1 MLVCKRLIVRVLFGM
16 SDNALAS
23 GGSTPTPSLESNMR
37 SLVDCMLTMQR
48 QQIELVE
55 AVRRLTPPAAVSGAT
70 QATASLSAMASVP
83 TAVLACTSSSTTT
96 TSSGIGELL
105 LLINVGAS
113 GGCLQL
119 TFIGY
124 FLQASMLLI

>member
-1 MLVCKRLIVRVLFGM
+1 M

-83 TAVLACTSSSTTT
+83 NAVLACTSSSTTT
-96 TSSGIGELL
+96 MSSGIGELL